1 MKITQL
7 DQLCERNGK
16 CHPRETEAKPSF
28 GSKTISTAK
37 KIPAM
42 VKHVEGVSSRT
53 IDAVN

>member
-7 DQLCERNGK
+7 DQLCESNGK
-16 CHPRETEAKPSF
+16 CYPREAEAKPF

-53 IDAVN
+53 IAAVN